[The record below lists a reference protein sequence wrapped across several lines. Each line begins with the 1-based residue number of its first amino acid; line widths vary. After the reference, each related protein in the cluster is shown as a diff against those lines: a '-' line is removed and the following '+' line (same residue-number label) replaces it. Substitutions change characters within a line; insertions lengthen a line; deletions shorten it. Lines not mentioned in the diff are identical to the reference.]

1 MSTYNYVPTAVSVR
15 ESRGRERGCA
25 LLVVD
30 SVVCTVSETLTCVN
44 VCVCVCVWV
53 VCIDKLQRWIERWQ
67 QCLVDNKTRW
77 QERAITGPCVHF
89 HHHHTFIVNKLSK
102 TQLNMW

>member
-30 SVVCTVSETLTCVN
+30 SVVCTVETLTCVN
-44 VCVCVCVWV
+44 VCVCVCVCV
-53 VCIDKLQRWIERWQ
+53 GGLYRQTAA
-67 QCLVDNKTRW
+67 VD
-77 QERAITGPCVHF
+77 
-89 HHHHTFIVNKLSK
+89 
-102 TQLNMW
+102 